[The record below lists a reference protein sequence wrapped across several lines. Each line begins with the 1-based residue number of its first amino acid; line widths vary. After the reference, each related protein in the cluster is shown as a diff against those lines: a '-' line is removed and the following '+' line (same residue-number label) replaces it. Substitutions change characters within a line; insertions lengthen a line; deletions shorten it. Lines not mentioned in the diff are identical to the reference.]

1 MRPVCATALHKPR
14 SRPYPIERTM
24 VNHTDPIQSPASQ
37 LKPGDALL
45 IVDVQNDFCPGGL
58 LAVESGND
66 VVPVLNRWID
76 AAWQQNVPIYA
87 SRDWHP
93 PGHVSF
99 SERGGPWPTHCVQN
113 TDGAAFHP
121 DLNLPDDAT
130 IVSKGDDKD
139 RDAYSAFD
147 GTDLAE
153 QLRQQNIRRLWVGG
167 LAQDVCV
174 KATVLD
180 GEHEGFDV
188 HVITDA
194 TRPVN
199 AKSGRK
205 ALHEMA
211 RAGATLEPHGEVP
224 A

>member
-1 MRPVCATALHKPR
+1 MFSETNPTHAPT
-14 SRPYPIERTM
+14 
-24 VNHTDPIQSPASQ
+24 SQ
-37 LKPGDALL
+37 LQTGDALL
-45 IVDVQNDFCPGGL
+45 IVDVQNDFCPGGS
-58 LAVESGND
+58 LAVEEGD
-66 VVPVLNRWID
+66 TVVGVLNRWID
-76 AAWQQNVPIYA
+76 AARQQNVPIYA

-93 PGHVSF
+93 AGHVSF
-99 SERGGPWPTHCVQN
+99 TERGGPWPTHCVQE

-121 DLNLPDDAT
+121 DLNLPDAAT
-130 IVSKGDDKD
+130 IISKGDDKD

-153 QLRQQNIRRLWVGG
+153 QLRQRNIRRLWVGG

-199 AKSGRK
+199 PRSGRK
-205 ALHEMA
+205 ALQEMA
-211 RAGATLEPHGEVP
+211 RAGATLEPQREVP